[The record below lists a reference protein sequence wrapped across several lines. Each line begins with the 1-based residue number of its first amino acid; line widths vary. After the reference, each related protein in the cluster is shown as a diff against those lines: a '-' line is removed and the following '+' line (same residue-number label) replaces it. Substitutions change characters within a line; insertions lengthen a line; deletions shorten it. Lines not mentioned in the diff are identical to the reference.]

1 MDPDQRRGREAGEGG
16 SAVVEFTLVASLLAV
31 LFLAVLQ
38 VGVALHVR
46 NTLVAAAA
54 EGARY
59 GADAD
64 RTPSDGA
71 QRTRELVATSLSD
84 AYTRDVS
91 AGYETVDGIETVVVQ
106 VRAPLPLLGLVGPGG
121 ELVVRGHALAETPP

>member
-1 MDPDQRRGREAGEGG
+1 MGRSRTGDRG
-16 SAVVEFTLVASLLAV
+16 SAVVEFALVSVLLV
-31 LFLAVLQ
+31 GLFLAVLQ

-64 RTPSDGA
+64 RLPADGA
-71 QRTRELVATSLSD
+71 QRTREVIASSLPASFAD
-84 AYTRDVS
+84 DVT
-91 AGYETVDGIETVVVQ
+91 AGYSRVGGLATVVVE
-106 VRAPLPLLGLVGPGG
+106 VRAPLPLFGMAGPGG
-121 ELVVRGHALAETPP
+121 DLVVQGHALAEQLP

>member
-1 MDPDQRRGREAGEGG
+1 MGPSDNRPGRDEG
-16 SAVVEFTLVASLLAV
+16 SAVVEFALVSAMVAA

-64 RTPSDGA
+64 RTPADAA
-71 QRTRELVATSLSD
+71 QRTREVVGSSLSV
-84 AYTRDVS
+84 AYAQDVQ
-91 AGYETVDGIETVVVQ
+91 AAYEDVGGLRTLVVQ
-106 VRAPLPLLGLVGPGG
+106 VRAPLPMLGLVGPSGD
-121 ELVVRGHALAETPP
+121 LVVTGHAIAEAAPP